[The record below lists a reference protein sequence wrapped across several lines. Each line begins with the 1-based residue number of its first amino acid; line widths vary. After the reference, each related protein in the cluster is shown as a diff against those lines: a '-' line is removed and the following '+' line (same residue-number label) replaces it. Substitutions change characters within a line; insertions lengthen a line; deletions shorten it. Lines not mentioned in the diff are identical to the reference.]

1 MVREMRSRKV
11 SFAYIYNKVWTVSAG
26 AVFFLVFLVLPD
38 FFAGRWGGVAQVTA
52 STVENVAV
60 LDASG
65 AAEVSEV
72 AVSVSSERR
81 RKSRIKPG

>member
-1 MVREMRSRKV
+1 M
-11 SFAYIYNKVWTVSAG
+11 
-26 AVFFLVFLVLPD
+26 VLPD